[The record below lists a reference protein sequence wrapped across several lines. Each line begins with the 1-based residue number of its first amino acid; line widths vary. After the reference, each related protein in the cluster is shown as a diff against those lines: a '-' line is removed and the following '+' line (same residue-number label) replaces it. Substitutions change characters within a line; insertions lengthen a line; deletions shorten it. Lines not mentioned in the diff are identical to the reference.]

1 MNINIGKTCLIW
13 NLFPNKWP
21 YIHIAA
27 YITSVLV
34 IVQFVRYCSHS
45 LILVVH
51 PAYLTDS
58 L

>member
-34 IVQFVRYCSHS
+34 IVQCHVRE
-45 LILVVH
+45 
-51 PAYLTDS
+51 
-58 L
+58 